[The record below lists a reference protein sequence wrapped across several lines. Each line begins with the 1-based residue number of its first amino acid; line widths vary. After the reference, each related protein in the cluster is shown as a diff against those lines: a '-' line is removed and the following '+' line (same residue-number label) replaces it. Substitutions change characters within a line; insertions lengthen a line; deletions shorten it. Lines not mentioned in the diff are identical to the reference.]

1 MGKLRHIAIAVPNTD
16 ETAKFYE
23 QAFGMKRVRES
34 VSAIM
39 LSDGVIS
46 LAILDNQKSHEALGH
61 SGLHHFGFIA
71 DNVDET
77 AGRAEMSGAVYAD
90 KSENVAKRFENR
102 GQMEDASNQA
112 AVKTVKVPRE
122 VKVSVETARARGVM
136 APWVMAVHSV
146 CFLGSS
152 LVGGPAFGALAGW
165 IGVAGA
171 LRVAA
176 LICAAVALGAAV
188 AWRSSRSTR
197 LCHDSGPK
205 CTSAGCL
212 ARPAPDSRRPR

>member
-46 LAILDNQKSHEALGH
+46 LAILDNEKSHEALGH

-90 KSENVAKRFENR
+90 KPENVAKRFENR
-102 GQMEDASNQA
+102 GQIEDGKLTA
-112 AVKTVKVPRE
+112 AAQQQDQRKYVDPNGIKFDIVNDMH
-122 VKVSVETARARGVM
+122 ARN
-136 APWVMAVHSV
+136 S
-146 CFLGSS
+146 
-152 LVGGPAFGALAGW
+152 
-165 IGVAGA
+165 
-171 LRVAA
+171 
-176 LICAAVALGAAV
+176 
-188 AWRSSRSTR
+188 WR
-197 LCHDSGPK
+197 LPV
-205 CTSAGCL
+205 
-212 ARPAPDSRRPR
+212 

>member
-46 LAILDNQKSHEALGH
+46 LAILDNEKSHEALGH

-102 GQMEDASNQA
+102 GQMEDGNL
-112 AVKTVKVPRE
+112 T
-122 VKVSVETARARGVM
+122 
-136 APWVMAVHSV
+136 
-146 CFLGSS
+146 
-152 LVGGPAFGALAGW
+152 
-165 IGVAGA
+165 
-171 LRVAA
+171 
-176 LICAAVALGAAV
+176 AVAQQQDQRKYVDPNGIKFDIVNDMHARNS
-188 AWRSSRSTR
+188 WR
-197 LCHDSGPK
+197 LPV
-205 CTSAGCL
+205 
-212 ARPAPDSRRPR
+212 